1 MLSDR
6 RRTRRDARVATRL
19 RAALLLLVLLLPAGL
34 RAEAPASVILISLDG
49 VRSDLLEDEQ
59 IPALRRVIREGAR
72 AEALVPVFPSL
83 TFPNHVSMA
92 TGTWP
97 DRHGIVANHFLDRER
112 GEFDY
117 SNEASWIQAEP
128 LWVAA
133 ERQGVR
139 AASFFWVGSETA
151 WRGVAATHRVAPFDD
166 TVGEAD
172 KVDRILAWLDLPEAE
187 RPRLVLSWWHGADGA
202 GHRHGP
208 DAPQVREALRG
219 QDAELGRLLAG
230 LEARGRLATTT
241 LLVVSDH
248 GMSEGREALNPFAAL
263 EARGIRARVIL
274 GSAVAFVHL
283 ERPAQAA
290 AAIEALGGLPGVRA
304 LPGNALPR
312 EWRLS
317 HPTRIGE
324 VFVVADPPR
333 LFTRPWTAPD
343 ARFRLSRLLGSAQ
356 GVHGYD
362 PSAHPEMHGVFLAVG
377 RGVPAGLRPGR
388 VHAIDVAPTIARLLG
403 IEPPRD
409 SEGAAVP
416 GIGGG

>member
-6 RRTRRDARVATRL
+6 PRSPARSL
-19 RAALLLLVLLLPAGL
+19 AAAPWLAFALLVLCLPAAL
-34 RAEAPASVILISLDG
+34 RAEAPPTVILISLDG
-49 VRSDLLEDEQ
+49 VRADFLDGEEL
-59 IPALRRVIREGAR
+59 PALSRMAREGAR

-128 LWVAA
+128 LWAAA

-139 AASFFWVGSETA
+139 AATFFWVGSETA
-151 WRGVAATHRVAPFDD
+151 WRGVAATHRMAPFDD
-166 TVGEAD
+166 AVAEAA

-208 DAPQVREALRG
+208 GAPEVQTALRG
-219 QDAELGRLLAG
+219 QDAELARLLAG
-230 LEARGRLATTT
+230 LESRGRLATTT

-248 GMSEGREALNPFAAL
+248 GMAEAREALNPFAGL
-263 EARGIRARVIL
+263 DARGIRGRIIL
-274 GSAVAFVHL
+274 GGPVLFAHL
-283 ERPAQAA
+283 ERPAQADA
-290 AAIEALGGLPGVRA
+290 AAAVLGALPGVRA
-304 LPGNALPR
+304 FRGDDLPP
-312 EWRLS
+312 EWRLA
-317 HPTRIGE
+317 HPTRIGD
-324 VFVVADPPR
+324 VFAVAAPPR
-333 LFTRPWTAPD
+333 LFTQPWTAPD
-343 ARFRLSRLLGSAQ
+343 ARFRLSRLLGRSQ

-362 PSAHPEMHGVFLAVG
+362 PAGHPEMDGVFLALG
-377 RGVPAGLRPGR
+377 RGVPAGLRAGR
-388 VHAIDVAPTIARLLG
+388 VRAIDVAPTAARLLG
-403 IEPPRD
+403 IDPPRD
-409 SEGAAVP
+409 SEGKPVAR
-416 GIGGG
+416 IGGS

>member
-6 RRTRRDARVATRL
+6 RSTGRDARVVPL
-19 RAALLLLVLLLPAGL
+19 HVALLLLVLLLPAAL
-34 RAEAPASVILISLDG
+34 RAGPPATVILISLDG
-49 VRSDLLEDEQ
+49 VRGDLLEDEQ
-59 IPALRRVIREGAR
+59 LPALRRMLREGAR

-117 SNEASWIQAEP
+117 ANESSWIQAEP

-139 AASFFWVGSETA
+139 AATFFWVGSETA
-151 WRGVAATHRVAPFDD
+151 WRGVAATHRVTPFDD
-166 TVGEAD
+166 AVGEAA
-172 KVDRILAWLDLPEAE
+172 KVDRILAWLDLQGAE
-187 RPRLVLSWWHGADGA
+187 RPRLVLSWWHGADRA

-208 DAPQVREALRG
+208 GAPEVREALRG

-230 LEARGRLATTT
+230 LDARGRLATTT

-248 GMSEGREALNPFAAL
+248 GMAEGREALNPFAAL

-283 ERPAQAA
+283 ERPAQTDAA
-290 AAIEALGGLPGVRA
+290 VAALAGLPGVRA
-304 LPGNALPR
+304 FRGDALPP
-312 EWRLS
+312 EWRLA
-317 HPTRIGE
+317 HPTRIGD
-324 VFVVADPPR
+324 VFAVAEPPR
-333 LFTRPWTAPD
+333 LFTRPWTARD
-343 ARFRLSRLLGSAQ
+343 ARFRLSRLLGSGQ
-356 GVHGYD
+356 GVHGHD
-362 PSAHPEMHGVFLAVG
+362 PAAHPEMHGVFLAVG

-388 VHAIDVAPTIARLLG
+388 VRAVDVAPTVARLLG

-409 SEGAAVP
+409 AEGVPVP
-416 GIGGG
+416 GIGDE